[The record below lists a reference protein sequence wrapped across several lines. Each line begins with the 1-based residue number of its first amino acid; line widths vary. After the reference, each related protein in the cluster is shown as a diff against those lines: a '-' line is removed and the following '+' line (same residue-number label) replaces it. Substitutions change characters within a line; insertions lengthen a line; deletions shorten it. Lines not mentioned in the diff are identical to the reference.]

1 MNQLIESLPPAS
13 RASVL
18 ALCEPVTLRLNEV
31 LGEAGALTRHVYFP
45 TASFVSLIAE
55 LDTRHR
61 VEVGMAGR
69 EGMVGMQLALGLR
82 HDPLRAVVQGSGP
95 AWRAP
100 AGAFRQELAR
110 NRALADRLR
119 RYAAVLMGQ
128 RANAA
133 ACMRYHEIG
142 PRLSRWLLMSQDRA
156 LSDAF
161 PVTQEFLA
169 AMLGVR
175 RVGVTGAAVA
185 LQKRGL
191 IRYHRGQLTVLDRLG
206 LEGAACICYAADQ
219 RTYLDLMAPAL
230 PADATPRA
238 PMPRVP
244 GPRAQQSDFTAE
256 GSPPPGMV
264 SGSQEPDADPA
275 CRHVGG

>member
-1 MNQLIESLPPAS
+1 MNQLIESLPAAS
-13 RASVL
+13 RASLL
-18 ALCEPVTLRLNEV
+18 ALCEPVTLRLSEV
-31 LGEAGALTRHVYFP
+31 LAEAGALTRHVYFP
-45 TASFVSLIAE
+45 SASFVSLIAE
-55 LDTRHR
+55 LDTHHR
-61 VEVGMAGR
+61 VEVGMAGC

-82 HDPLRAVVQGSGP
+82 HDPLRAIVQGAGQ
-95 AWRAP
+95 AWRVP
-100 AGAFRQELAR
+100 AGAFQQQLGHDLALR
-110 NRALADRLR
+110 DRLL

-156 LSDAF
+156 RSDAF

-169 AMLGVR
+169 TMLGVR

-191 IRYHRGQLTVLDRLG
+191 IRYHRGQLAVLDRAG
-206 LEGAACICYAADQ
+206 LEAAACSCYAADR
-219 RTYLDLMAPAL
+219 RTYTDLMGAPT
-230 PADATPRA
+230 ADAGQLPRA
-238 PMPRVP
+238 TAASLQ
-244 GPRAQQSDFTAE
+244 AQQSNFTAE

-264 SGSQEPDADPA
+264 CGSLEPDASALQA
-275 CRHVGG
+275 CRHER

>member
-1 MNQLIESLPPAS
+1 MNQLIEGLPPAS
-13 RASVL
+13 RASLL
-18 ALCEPVTLRLNEV
+18 ALCEPATLRLSEV
-31 LGEAGALTRHVYFP
+31 LGEAGALTTHVYFP

-55 LDTRHR
+55 LDTHHR

-82 HDPLRAVVQGSGP
+82 HDPLRTLVQGAGA
-95 AWRAP
+95 AWRVP
-100 AGAFRQELAR
+100 ANAFRQELAR
-110 NRALADRLR
+110 NRALRERLL

-156 LSDAF
+156 SSATF

-185 LQKRGL
+185 LQQRGL
-191 IRYHRGQLTVLDRLG
+191 IRYHRGQLTVLDRTG
-206 LEGAACICYAADQ
+206 LEAAACTCYAADR
-219 RTYLDLMAPAL
+219 RTYVELMADPASDGN
-230 PADATPRA
+230 AHGAA
-238 PMPRVP
+238 A
-244 GPRAQQSDFTAE
+244 AQPTTSAQHSDFTAE

-264 SGSQEPDADPA
+264 SGLQRPDAKRPA
-275 CRHVGG
+275 RRH